1 MTWKLLNWLSETKD
15 ADVPLL
21 PILEATRSGV
31 SQWTSTNLVDFWCRR
46 LLGYL
51 PARRG
56 VLVDFMRQNGAAG
69 DVIADTDSWAGNDL
83 KRHYNQQR
91 LRSMVSLVRS
101 EEHTSELQS
110 LMRISYAVFCLKK
123 KNNQTYMSC

>member
-15 ADVPLL
+15 AEVPLL

-31 SQWTSTNLVDFWCRR
+31 SQWTSTNLVAFWCRR

-56 VLVDFMRQNGAAG
+56 VLVDFMRQNGADG
-69 DVIADTDSWAGNDL
+69 DVIADTDHWAGTDL
-83 KRHYNQQR
+83 KRHHTNHS
-91 LRSMVSLVRS
+91 LRSDTKSVVSGQRAS
-101 EEHTSELQS
+101 ERET
-110 LMRISYAVFCLKK
+110 IG
-123 KNNQTYMSC
+123 

>member
-56 VLVDFMRQNGAAG
+56 VLVDFMRQNGPAG
-69 DVIADTDSWAGNDL
+69 DGIADTDSWARNDP
-83 KRHYNQQR
+83 KRPYHPQP
-91 LRSMVSLVRS
+91 LRSTVSLVLI
-101 EEHTSELQS
+101 EG
-110 LMRISYAVFCLKK
+110 
-123 KNNQTYMSC
+123 KNCVEGKGVSG